1 MKKSLLFP
9 VLFLVLAMLACNLP
23 GNTPTESPTAVI
35 EYSATPSFT
44 PIPELPS
51 ATPVP
56 SSTACSP
63 TVTTNTVAN
72 VRSGPGQVYGIIG
85 AIPLGGTAAVDGKS
99 YDGGWWYI
107 QFAGGESGHA
117 WISNTVTTSNCIP
130 DSLALIVA
138 PPTPVLPTATPTLV
152 PSVTPTPGLIIVLP
166 PIFFYTNT
174 PTPTPKFFIP
184 PIIIIN
190 TP

>member
-1 MKKSLLFP
+1 MKKSVIFP
-9 VLFLVLAMLACNLP
+9 VLFLVLAILACNMP
-23 GNTPTESPTAVI
+23 GNAPTDTPTAVS
-35 EYSATPSFT
+35 EFSATPSFT

-51 ATPVP
+51 ATPIP
-56 SSTACSP
+56 SGTACSP

-72 VRSGPGQVYGIIG
+72 VRSGPGQVYNIIG

-107 QFAGGESGHA
+107 QFAGGEGGHA
-117 WISNTVTTSNCIP
+117 WISNTVTIANCIP

-152 PSVTPTPGLIIVLP
+152 PSVTSTTGFIIDLP
-166 PIFFYTNT
+166 PIFIFTKT
-174 PTPTPKFFIP
+174 PTPTPKFILP

>member
-117 WISNTVTTSNCIP
+117 WISNTVTTANCIP

-166 PIFFYTNT
+166 PIFLINTHT

-184 PIIIIN
+184 PIIIN
-190 TP
+190 P